1 MLLRNFPSRYIHVI
15 GKNDGDWGLSHQ
27 IFLTALT
34 MPKSSLSLPSI
45 LLSANGNVTELT
57 KPSRCERKYTLGRV
71 VGPLHPPDNATSRF
85 ITASKK
91 ETCSLAPGGRLAF
104 KSGRQKGTL
113 VYLSSM
119 KYAHLSL
126 CSMIKHSFN
135 DC

>member
-34 MPKSSLSLPSI
+34 MPKSSLSLPLI

-85 ITASKK
+85 ITTSKK

-104 KSGRQKGTL
+104 QADKKALWSIYR
-113 VYLSSM
+113 V
-119 KYAHLSL
+119 
-126 CSMIKHSFN
+126 
-135 DC
+135 